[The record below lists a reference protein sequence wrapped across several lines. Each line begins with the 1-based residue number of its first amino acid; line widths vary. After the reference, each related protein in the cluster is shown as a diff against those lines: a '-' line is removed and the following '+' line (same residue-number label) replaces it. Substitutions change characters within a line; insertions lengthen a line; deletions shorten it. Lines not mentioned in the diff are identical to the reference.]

1 MRRFALTLIL
11 AAVAVSLLG
20 AQAAR
25 LRQGYGGQASLKS
38 PAFAE
43 ASTFAK
49 AMVDEPAG
57 WQAPG
62 PRPQAASRKPQA
74 AIGRVVFPNS
84 GAPAAQVDF
93 LRGVAWLHSFGYEDA
108 IDAFRAAQ
116 KADPNFAMA
125 YWGEAMSFSQPL
137 WFFEEVP
144 KGRAAL
150 AKLGPTPEAR
160 IAKAKTPREQGF
172 MRAVEALFGPGDKPA
187 RAAAHARAMATV
199 AAENPTD
206 DEAQTFYALALLA
219 TLPRG
224 DASVPI
230 RQQAGGIAEKV
241 FARSPNHPGAA
252 HYILHAYDHVTLAAR
267 GLPAARAYA
276 KIAPAASHAL
286 HMPAH
291 SFLQAGLWDEAAVS
305 DEASWN
311 ASIAWAKRRGL
322 PVSSR
327 DFHSLSWLQ
336 YEWTQQGR
344 FSRTKEA
351 LAHVDAAIRE
361 SLKPQAPSPKPQAP
375 SPLHAGGHGYG
386 ESEIG
391 RGSGIAALRNDR
403 GSMRARYIIESER
416 WSEMKGQSTFDNIE
430 ELFAIGLSAVNLAD
444 AARVQSTIDQLRNAS
459 APTQPAELREQAEV
473 MLREMEALDLFARGR
488 HAEAFAMMDRATAL
502 QARMPKPIGR
512 PFPVK
517 GADEL
522 YGELLLQV
530 GRAKEAAV
538 WFDRTLARTPNRS
551 RAVLGLARAYRNSG
565 DAAAARATYKRF
577 LANWRLAD
585 PGLPE
590 IAEAREAVR

>member
-1 MRRFALTLIL
+1 MGPPLCCTLQFQMRRLALTFVLVL
-11 AAVAVSLLG
+11 
-20 AQAAR
+20 
-25 LRQGYGGQASLKS
+25 
-38 PAFAE
+38 
-43 ASTFAK
+43 STFGLSGQ
-49 AMVDEPAG
+49 E
-57 WQAPG
+57 
-62 PRPQAASRKPQA
+62 RPS
-74 AIGRVVFPNS
+74 IGRVLFPNS
-84 GAPAAQVDF
+84 GAASAQADF

-116 KADPNFAMA
+116 KADPAFALA

-137 WFFEEVP
+137 WQFEEVE

-150 AKLGPTPEAR
+150 AKLGPTPDAR
-160 IAKAKTPREQGF
+160 IAKAKTAREQGF
-172 MRAVEALFGPGDKPA
+172 MRAADALFGPGAKPA
-187 RAAAHARAMATV
+187 RAAAHAQAMARV
-199 AAENPTD
+199 AAENPAD
-206 DEAQTFYALALLA
+206 DEAQAFYALALLA
-219 TLPRG
+219 TLPIG
-224 DASVPI
+224 DASVPL
-230 RQQAGGIAEKV
+230 RRQAGEVAEKV

-252 HYILHAYDHVTLAAR
+252 HYILHAYDHPTLAAR

-322 PVSSR
+322 PISSR

-344 FSRTKEA
+344 FSKTKGAIALVDEA
-351 LAHVDAAIRE
+351 MKAGVGSRE
-361 SLKPQAPSPKPQAP
+361 SGVGVPLIQ

-391 RGSGIAALRNDR
+391 RGSGMAALRNDR
-403 GSMRARYIIESER
+403 GSMRARYIVESER
-416 WSEMKGQSTFDNIE
+416 WAEMKGQATFDNIE

-444 AARVQSTIDQLRNAS
+444 AARVKSTIGQLRNAS
-459 APTQPAELREQAEV
+459 APGQPAELREQAEV
-473 MLREMEALDLFARGR
+473 MLREMEALDSFAQGR
-488 HAEAFAMMDRATAL
+488 HAEAFALMDRATAL

-530 GRAKEAAV
+530 GRAKEAIV

-551 RAVLGLARAYRNSG
+551 RAVLGLARAYRNAG
-565 DAAAARATYKRF
+565 DATSARATYKRF

-585 PGLPE
+585 QGLPE